1 MIPLKRA
8 KRRLTYKDGT
18 TFIETVVD
26 IESGRIVL
34 ELSEYPWSCTKLY
47 ANLFT
52 TKVDDGNSVFNVA
65 LMYNFTEDSDDT
77 FKNWRFIVFFNL
89 LFLIMIG
96 SSHTADK
103 KVHRIAR
110 LSNEAKELKSEYLDV
125 RKQLTQTKMESK
137 LTAVMSKTGL
147 QTSTI
152 PPQKIIITK
161 KQ

>member
-1 MIPLKRA
+1 MKKSFYNIVK
-8 KRRLTYKDGT
+8 
-18 TFIETVVD
+18 
-26 IESGRIVL
+26 GRFLV
-34 ELSEYPWSCTKLY
+34 
-47 ANLFT
+47 
-52 TKVDDGNSVFNVA
+52 
-65 LMYNFTEDSDDT
+65 SDDT
-77 FKNWRFIVFFNL
+77 FKNWRFVVFL
-89 LFLIMIG
+89 SILALVMIG

-125 RKQLTQTKMESK
+125 RKQLTQAKMESK
-137 LTAVMSKTGL
+137 LTAVMSKTCL

>member
-1 MIPLKRA
+1 M
-8 KRRLTYKDGT
+8 
-18 TFIETVVD
+18 
-26 IESGRIVL
+26 
-34 ELSEYPWSCTKLY
+34 
-47 ANLFT
+47 
-52 TKVDDGNSVFNVA
+52 
-65 LMYNFTEDSDDT
+65 SDDT
-77 FKNWRFIVFFNL
+77 FKNWRFVVFL
-89 LFLIMIG
+89 SILALVMIG

-152 PPQKIIITK
+152 PPQKISITK

>member
-1 MIPLKRA
+1 
-8 KRRLTYKDGT
+8 
-18 TFIETVVD
+18 
-26 IESGRIVL
+26 
-34 ELSEYPWSCTKLY
+34 
-47 ANLFT
+47 
-52 TKVDDGNSVFNVA
+52 
-65 LMYNFTEDSDDT
+65 
-77 FKNWRFIVFFNL
+77 

>member
-1 MIPLKRA
+1 MKENLYNIVK
-8 KRRLTYKDGT
+8 
-18 TFIETVVD
+18 
-26 IESGRIVL
+26 GRFLV
-34 ELSEYPWSCTKLY
+34 
-47 ANLFT
+47 
-52 TKVDDGNSVFNVA
+52 
-65 LMYNFTEDSDDT
+65 SDDT
-77 FKNWRFIVFFNL
+77 FKNWRFVVFL
-89 LFLIMIG
+89 SILALIMIG

-103 KVHRIAR
+103 KVHRIAK

-147 QTSTI
+147 QTSMI

>member
-1 MIPLKRA
+1 M
-8 KRRLTYKDGT
+8 
-18 TFIETVVD
+18 V
-26 IESGRIVL
+26 
-34 ELSEYPWSCTKLY
+34 
-47 ANLFT
+47 
-52 TKVDDGNSVFNVA
+52 
-65 LMYNFTEDSDDT
+65 SDDT
-77 FKNWRFIVFFNL
+77 FKNWRFVVFL
-89 LFLIMIG
+89 SVLALVMIG

-152 PPQKIIITK
+152 PPQKISITK

>member
-1 MIPLKRA
+1 MKENLYNIVK
-8 KRRLTYKDGT
+8 
-18 TFIETVVD
+18 
-26 IESGRIVL
+26 GRFLV
-34 ELSEYPWSCTKLY
+34 
-47 ANLFT
+47 
-52 TKVDDGNSVFNVA
+52 
-65 LMYNFTEDSDDT
+65 SDDT
-77 FKNWRFIVFFNL
+77 FKNWRFVVFL
-89 LFLIMIG
+89 SILALIMIG

-103 KVHRIAR
+103 KVHRIAK
-110 LSNEAKELKSEYLDV
+110 LSNEAKDLKSEYLDV